1 MATARRNQII
11 PSNIPKK
18 YQEIDQAN
26 HHLQTSPPHCVG
38 FRGSGRSSEKMA
50 ATDGQHTHTP
60 PYGGDARAP
69 LPSRT
74 HPRHRLSVLYRP
86 PRPCRSEAAGAGRRL
101 GACRWA
107 FVVVGGGGANTP
119 ARAAYAVQRA
129 ATAGGRIFRGGSKF
143 RAANPARGGERR
155 TWRREG
161 GVLVSVLIFF
171 WGVKLNVLFWWA
183 WGREGD
189 MWGQGGEQV
198 AEGPTMRA
206 LLEANEELRFS
217 SSSFD
222 NTRNIFKI
230 LRGGGKYT

>member
-1 MATARRNQII
+1 M

-101 GACRWA
+101 RRCIRRRRRRRRH
-107 FVVVGGGGANTP
+107 TP
-119 ARAAYAVQRA
+119 ARALRGA
-129 ATAGGRIFRGGSKF
+129 ARRDRRRENLPGGIEIPRRES
-143 RAANPARGGERR
+143 GERR
-155 TWRREG
+155 RATNLEERGRSFGFCFDFFLG
-161 GVLVSVLIFF
+161 G
-171 WGVKLNVLFWWA
+171 
-183 WGREGD
+183 
-189 MWGQGGEQV
+189 
-198 AEGPTMRA
+198 
-206 LLEANEELRFS
+206 
-217 SSSFD
+217 
-222 NTRNIFKI
+222 
-230 LRGGGKYT
+230 